1 MRKSLIF
8 YWVLIFVTCAKE
20 VVEPEILNP
29 QAVNLLSPANNETC
43 LDGISI
49 NNSQS
54 EVRFS
59 WTTAQNVISYEV
71 IVTNLS
77 TQTNQK
83 FSSNLNQSTIT
94 LSKAEPYSWKV
105 KSIGEIGSTPSE
117 SEQWKF
123 YLAGDAVVNYAP
135 FPAELLSPR
144 SGSNVT
150 PGVNNLITL
159 NWTASDVD
167 GDLKRFEVYLDDNN
181 ASKLIETVNYQADET
196 SVEVEV
202 ENNTI
207 YYWKVLAIDS
217 AGNSSSSG
225 VYSFRTN

>member
-1 MRKSLIF
+1 
-8 YWVLIFVTCAKE
+8 
-20 VVEPEILNP
+20 
-29 QAVNLLSPANNETC
+29 
-43 LDGISI
+43 
-49 NNSQS
+49 
-54 EVRFS
+54 
-59 WTTAQNVISYEV
+59 
-71 IVTNLS
+71 
-77 TQTNQK
+77 
-83 FSSNLNQSTIT
+83 
-94 LSKAEPYSWKV
+94 
-105 KSIGEIGSTPSE
+105 
-117 SEQWKF
+117 
-123 YLAGDAVVNYAP
+123 
-135 FPAELLSPR
+135 LSPR